1 MIKSLNH
8 IGIAVQDLESSLEI
22 FQKLLQ
28 IKNVHYEI
36 VEGQKVKIASFEIGS
51 VRIELTQATEETS
64 PIAKFI
70 SKNGEGIHHLAFET
84 DNITNELQRLKFES
98 FRLIDETPR
107 DGAHNMLISFL
118 HPKSTNSVLIEICQT
133 K

>member
-36 VEGQKVKIASFEIGS
+36 VEDQKVKIASFEIGS

>member
-36 VEGQKVKIASFEIGS
+36 VEDQKVKIASFEIGS

-84 DNITNELQRLKFES
+84 DNITSELQRLKSES

-107 DGAHNMLISFL
+107 SGAHNMLISFL

>member
-36 VEGQKVKIASFEIGS
+36 VEDQKVKIASFEIGS

-70 SKNGEGIHHLAFET
+70 SKNGEGIHHLA
-84 DNITNELQRLKFES
+84 
-98 FRLIDETPR
+98 
-107 DGAHNMLISFL
+107 
-118 HPKSTNSVLIEICQT
+118 
-133 K
+133 